1 MKKEEKRMNKLKSI
15 LSKKRNYKFFIL
27 FMLISFLVVFLA
39 CNHQQNILIEKST
52 LFSEGRKEV
61 YLADNI
67 NCSYSVLSMIHKIDK
82 ENFTDYSTLNYP
94 SIKMNDTTE
103 NKEIEERIN
112 QLLLEMVMLHYQD
125 DLEQQVNA
133 VYACD
138 YLITH
143 ADEAMLCIYFTTTIG
158 AGMGRPTTYSDAVT
172 ISLKTGKKISLDEFG
187 DVNTLLKKINN
198 YSGVIYSDTSFFD
211 KDKWMEN
218 KEQLIESWKS
228 NEDLNN
234 TGYYLYEGRIGLLF
248 DYYYTGNEKIALEF
262 EGIV

>member
-1 MKKEEKRMNKLKSI
+1 MNKLKSI
-15 LSKKRNYKFFIL
+15 LSKKRNYKFYIL
-27 FMLISFLVVFLA
+27 FMLISSLVVFLA

-67 NCSYSVLSMIHKIDK
+67 NGSYSVLSMIHKIDK
-82 ENFTDYSTLNYP
+82 DNFTDYSTLNFP

-143 ADEAMLCIYFTTTIG
+143 ADEEILCIYFTTTIG

-187 DVNTLLKKINN
+187 EVNTLLKKINN

-211 KDKWMEN
+211 QDKWMEN

-228 NEDLNN
+228 NEYAND

-262 EGIV
+262 EGIM

>member
-1 MKKEEKRMNKLKSI
+1 MNKLKSI
-15 LSKKRNYKFFIL
+15 LSKKRNIKFFIS
-27 FMLISFLVVFLA
+27 FMLISSFIVFLA
-39 CNHQQNILIEKST
+39 CNHQQNILIEEST

-61 YLADNI
+61 YLANNI
-67 NCSYSVLSMIHKIDK
+67 NGSYSVLSMIHKIDK

-94 SIKMNDTTE
+94 SIKINDTTE

-143 ADEAMLCIYFTTTIG
+143 ADEEILCIYFTTTIG
-158 AGMGRPTTYSDAVT
+158 AGMGRPTTYSD
-172 ISLKTGKKISLDEFG
+172 
-187 DVNTLLKKINN
+187 
-198 YSGVIYSDTSFFD
+198 TSFFD
-211 KDKWMEN
+211 QDKWMEN

-228 NEDLNN
+228 NEDSND

-262 EGIV
+262 EGIM

>member
-1 MKKEEKRMNKLKSI
+1 MNKLKSI
-15 LSKKRNYKFFIL
+15 LSKKRNIKFFIS
-27 FMLISFLVVFLA
+27 FMLISSFIVFLA
-39 CNHQQNILIEKST
+39 CNHQQNILIEEST

-61 YLADNI
+61 YLANNI
-67 NCSYSVLSMIHKIDK
+67 NGSYSVLSMIHKIDK
-82 ENFTDYSTLNYP
+82 DNFTDYSTLNYP

-143 ADEAMLCIYFTTTIG
+143 ADEEILCIYFTTTIG

-187 DVNTLLKKINN
+187 EVNTLLKKINN
-198 YSGVIYSDTSFFD
+198 YSGVIYSDISFFD
-211 KDKWMEN
+211 QDKWMEN

-228 NEDLNN
+228 NEDSND

-262 EGIV
+262 EGIM